1 MAQTSSIGFHY
12 AHPPM
17 VVAPRQKA
25 EGSLEQTSIDSQV
38 LGSEDASSSRQPAK
52 KRQSRRKGKQT
63 ESTEPVKRSRRRGR
77 LEMMPEM
84 NLDILFYIFGF
95 LHPMDVLNLA
105 RTTKSFRQLLMRK
118 SSAFIWKT
126 SCKQIDGLPDCP
138 PDLTEPQ
145 YVNLVFDPHCHRCGK
160 VVPTIHWRLRLRYC
174 PACRKQC
181 LGDSKLC
188 AAPVFFHPQAIPGE
202 FVHRGRRRVYLVV
215 RATAQ
220 ALHEEFKQVPVLERD
235 GFITGKFRQV
245 VKIAEHAAKCE
256 AWHRGVTEARKSEL
270 EDVRAERTDAISARL
285 RDLGCGDEIDYFGPD
300 LPVDERKYFSVS
312 KPLTDKEWDRIRPG
326 LVERMD
332 FHRKVRM
339 QSAVYNPR
347 RTILCNLYDQYVRKP
362 APRNARF
369 GLLPHVVDVAN
380 FPAFEAIIKSPEETI
395 ITPGSFAE
403 AFIQLPS
410 YVRGWREDIEA
421 QLAALVE
428 IPADLMYSDTPGP
441 SAQTPQGF
449 LRLACAVFSKSVGG
463 VAMFPDIIFPQD
475 THTFNVRLYRTV
487 DDDPDS
493 IGAQL
498 FRALPWSLSDASGKS
513 LAKFFSPA
521 AYIVHA
527 CGLDPRTATCE
538 DMDKR
543 NARLIC
549 NYCPAPVEC
558 CTIMTWKSAI
568 VHFASVHSD
577 SDYVRKTGWTV
588 VDAFYMDK
596 IQAVEQSQ
604 APYVDVLAP
613 VRCPLCQVRAGDPV
627 TPWELRHH
635 LLDKHSM
642 TWDEAQKVNCF
653 TKIESV
659 LSRRVREVRMRL
671 TGGIVS
677 FESEYNGP

>member
-1 MAQTSSIGFHY
+1 MAQTSSSRFHD

-17 VVAPRQKA
+17 DVTPCQKE
-25 EGSLEQTSIDSQV
+25 EGSLEQTSIMIDSQV
-38 LGSEDASSSRQPAK
+38 LGPEDASSSRQPAK

-63 ESTEPVKRSRRRGR
+63 ESSEPVKRSRRRGR

-95 LHPMDVLNLA
+95 LHPMDILNLA

-145 YVNLVFDPHCHRCGK
+145 YVNLVFDPHCH
-160 VVPTIHWRLRLRYC
+160 
-174 PACRKQC
+174 
-181 LGDSKLC
+181 
-188 AAPVFFHPQAIPGE
+188 AIPGE
-202 FVHRGRRRVYLVV
+202 FVDRGRRRVYLVV

-235 GFITGKFRQV
+235 GFIKGKYRQ
-245 VKIAEHAAKCE
+245 HATKCE
-256 AWHRGVTEARKSEL
+256 VWHRGVTEARKFEL

-285 RDLGCGDEIDYFGPD
+285 RDLGYGDEIDYFGPD

-326 LVERMD
+326 LVERMN

-362 APRNARF
+362 APLNARF
-369 GLLPHVVDVAN
+369 DLLPHVVDVAN
-380 FPAFEAIIKSPEETI
+380 FPPFEAIIKSLEETI
-395 ITPGSFAE
+395 ITPDSFAE

-410 YVRGWREDIEA
+410 FVRGWRDDIEA
-421 QLAALVE
+421 QLAALIK

-449 LRLACAVFSKSVGG
+449 LRLACAVFSKASGG
-463 VAMFPDIIFPQD
+463 VAMFPDIIYPQD

-498 FRALPWSLSDASGKS
+498 FRALPWSLSDASGRS
-513 LAKFFSPA
+513 LAKFFAPA
-521 AYIVHA
+521 AYIRQLNAAPSGHGNLRQVSKCLSDNA
-527 CGLDPRTATCE
+527 EVD
-538 DMDKR
+538 DSMDQK
-543 NARLIC
+543 
-549 NYCPAPVEC
+549 
-558 CTIMTWKSAI
+558 I
-568 VHFASVHSD
+568 VHFASFHSD
-577 SDYVRKTGWTV
+577 GDYERKTGWTV
-588 VDAFYMDK
+588 VDAVYMDK

-604 APYVDVLAP
+604 ASYVDILAP

-642 TWDEAQKVNCF
+642 TWDEAQKANCLI
-653 TKIESV
+653 KIESV
-659 LSRRVREVRMRL
+659 LSRRVREVRMRIA
-671 TGGIVS
+671 GGLVS
-677 FESEYNGP
+677 FDSECNGL